1 MLYKSGNM
9 KECNN
14 YRTIALISHASKVLL
29 IIILNRLRGKVE
41 EELSDCQAGYRTNRG
56 TVDMLFTLQLL
67 IEKVRNSIDEAFIV
81 FIDYSKAFD
90 SVKHQHLFET
100 MIKMGF
106 PRHLVALIASLYTD
120 QKATIRWNGEHS
132 DCFGIEKGVRQG
144 CILSPHLFS
153 IYTEQLMREADIE
166 DMGIRIG
173 GRNLTDLRYADDT
186 ALLAD
191 NITSTRRILHKEDT
205 AGRKTGLKLN
215 AKKTKVLHV
224 KGRDSQSEEHTTVK
238 VDGTNL
244 ETVKQFKYLG
254 SIKTDDGSCMQD
266 IKVRI
271 AMAKQKMVQLNN
283 IWKDRGI
290 PNVLKVNILKCL
302 IWPVATYG
310 CEAWTLKKDE
320 EKKINAAEL
329 WFYRR
334 LLRIQW
340 TEKRTNNSVL
350 EELAVKP
357 ELLSKIN
364 RRRLNYLGHTIRNT
378 RTNLMAT
385 VLQGKVEARR
395 NRGRPP
401 ISYMTSITASSGLS
415 LSDVVHKSRDR
426 QEWRATVARLG
437 AATIDP
443 GDADR

>member
-1 MLYKSGNM
+1 M
-9 KECNN
+9 
-14 YRTIALISHASKVLL
+14 
-29 IIILNRLRGKVE
+29 
-41 EELSDCQAGYRTNRG
+41 Q
-56 TVDMLFTLQLL
+56 
-67 IEKVRNSIDEAFIV
+67 
-81 FIDYSKAFD
+81 
-90 SVKHQHLFET
+90 
-100 MIKMGF
+100 
-106 PRHLVALIASLYTD
+106 
-120 QKATIRWNGEHS
+120 
-132 DCFGIEKGVRQG
+132 
-144 CILSPHLFS
+144 
-153 IYTEQLMREADIE
+153 
-166 DMGIRIG
+166 
-173 GRNLTDLRYADDT
+173 
-186 ALLAD
+186 
-191 NITSTRRILHKEDT
+191 
-205 AGRKTGLKLN
+205 
-215 AKKTKVLHV
+215 
-224 KGRDSQSEEHTTVK
+224 K
-238 VDGTNL
+238 VDATNL
-244 ETVKQFKYLG
+244 EKVKQFKYLG

-290 PNVLKVNILKCL
+290 PNLLKVNILKCL

-310 CEAWTLKKDE
+310 CEAWTLKKEE

-364 RRRLNYLGHTIRNT
+364 QRKLSYLGHANRNT
-378 RTNLMAT
+378 RTDLMAT
-385 VLQGKVEARR
+385 ALQGKVEAKR

-401 ISYMTSITASSGLS
+401 ISYMASITASSGLS

-426 QEWRATVARLG
+426 QRWRATVARIG